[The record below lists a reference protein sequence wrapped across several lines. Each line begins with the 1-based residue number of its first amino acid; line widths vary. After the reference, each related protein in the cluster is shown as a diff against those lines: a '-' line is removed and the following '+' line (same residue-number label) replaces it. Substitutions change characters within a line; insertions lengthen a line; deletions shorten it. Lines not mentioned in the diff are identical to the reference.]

1 MLLGSVV
8 CHSLLVAQELASELF
23 IQYFREERFVG
34 LWMSPVPRLYNLLPT
49 LTMKLL
55 LPSLPVQVHGRQVVF
70 TEIFVRTVSQGM
82 IGFMG
87 LALLALFNLL
97 NACASS
103 LVSNLGFKSVFLVGH
118 RVLLQRP
125 INRCVGIVPNPSV
138 VVLPHS
144 SSAGYS
150 LNTFGNLGD
159 DVTFSKHQLRA
170 NAESS
175 AESYC
180 EPLSI
185 TNTSGIQNPVKI
197 ALSSFMTDCAMPELT
212 R

>member
-1 MLLGSVV
+1 
-8 CHSLLVAQELASELF
+8 
-23 IQYFREERFVG
+23 
-34 LWMSPVPRLYNLLPT
+34 
-49 LTMKLL
+49 MKLL
-55 LPSLPVQVHGRQVVF
+55 LPRLPVQVHGRQVVF
-70 TEIFVRTVSQGM
+70 TEIFVRTVSHGM

-118 RVLLQRP
+118 RVFLQRP
-125 INRCVGIVPNPSV
+125 INRCAGIVPNPCV
-138 VVLPHS
+138 VVLPIQV
-144 SSAGYS
+144 ALGYS

-170 NAESS
+170 KAESS
-175 AESYC
+175 AELYC
-180 EPLSI
+180 GPLSI

>member
-8 CHSLLVAQELASELF
+8 CDSLLVAQELASGLF
-23 IQYFREERFVG
+23 SQYFREERFVG

-49 LTMKLL
+49 LIMKLL
-55 LPSLPVQVHGRQVVF
+55 LPRLPVQVHGRHVVF

-103 LVSNLGFKSVFLVGH
+103 LVSNLGFKSVFLVGN

-125 INRCVGIVPNPSV
+125 INRYAGIVPNPSV

-150 LNTFGNLGD
+150 LDTLAILGD
-159 DVTFSKHQLRA
+159 G
-170 NAESS
+170 
-175 AESYC
+175 Y
-180 EPLSI
+180 
-185 TNTSGIQNPVKI
+185 
-197 ALSSFMTDCAMPELT
+197 
-212 R
+212 

>member
-1 MLLGSVV
+1 MRVDLRRPMLLGSVV

-55 LPSLPVQVHGRQVVF
+55 LPSLPVQVQ
-70 TEIFVRTVSQGM
+70 IFVRTVSQGM

-97 NACASS
+97 SACASS

-118 RVLLQRP
+118 RLLLQRP

-180 EPLSI
+180 GPLSI